1 MTRQVLYD
9 LEIGRNARVRHVH
22 QMDHGRVTGFTV
34 QLEVW
39 HNAGWRVVIRY
50 DCHHGFPHKDI
61 YRKNGQSRKMQLDM
75 SFEDALTVADTD
87 IRERWEIYIERFL
100 RGERP

>member
-1 MTRQVLYD
+1 MTRQVLYVF
-9 LEIGRNARVRHVH
+9 EIDRNARVRHVH
-22 QMDHGRVTGFTV
+22 RMDHGRVAGCTV

-39 HNAGWRVVIRY
+39 HNAGWRVVVRY

-61 YRKNGQSRKMQLDM
+61 YRKNGQSRKMHMDM

-87 IRERWEIYIERFL
+87 IRERWQIYIERFL
-100 RGERP
+100 RGE